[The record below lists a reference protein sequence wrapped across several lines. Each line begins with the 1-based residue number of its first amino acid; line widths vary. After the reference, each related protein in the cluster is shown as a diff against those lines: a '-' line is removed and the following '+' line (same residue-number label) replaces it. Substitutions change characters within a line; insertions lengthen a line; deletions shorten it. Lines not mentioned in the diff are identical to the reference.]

1 MTGQEKLT
9 YLDFCEAGS
18 YMDFLLPILPKT
30 GIAVT
35 TLGTEDLAAEEIR
48 EQLRMG
54 DRRELLQR
62 VTDGETPLPGDP
74 EENERKLAKLR
85 ERFAYAYPYPGLQK
99 LYTKITVSELKIA
112 AMAEKDEA
120 AFHTFEEKEVVPYI
134 PAFRREQEKV
144 SGAVRGNAFHRTMEL
159 LDFSYLFM
167 ESGLF
172 AGCPGTY
179 EEYRQG
185 LDTDRLQE
193 RLKEFL
199 QRETASLRLTEEYA
213 QAVSLPKIRHF
224 LEQELAYRMWRAFEQ
239 GLLYREQP
247 FVLGIDAKRLDQDL
261 PEGEKVLI
269 QGIIDVFFIENGE
282 IVLLD
287 YKTDVI
293 DSLQA
298 LWNRYSVQ
306 IQYYEEALTKLMQ
319 LPVKER
325 ILYSFYLEKYE

>member
-1 MTGQEKLT
+1 MKRHFIPSKKKKWCLISRLSAENRKRSA
-9 YLDFCEAGS
+9 EPS
-18 YMDFLLPILPKT
+18 
-30 GIAVT
+30 AVT
-35 TLGTEDLAAEEIR
+35 RSTGPWNCWTFLICLWNPDYLSDALGL
-48 EQLRMG
+48 M
-54 DRRELLQR
+54 
-62 VTDGETPLPGDP
+62 
-74 EENERKLAKLR
+74 
-85 ERFAYAYPYPGLQK
+85 
-99 LYTKITVSELKIA
+99 
-112 AMAEKDEA
+112 
-120 AFHTFEEKEVVPYI
+120 
-134 PAFRREQEKV
+134 
-144 SGAVRGNAFHRTMEL
+144 
-159 LDFSYLFM
+159 
-167 ESGLF
+167 
-172 AGCPGTY
+172 
-179 EEYRQG
+179 
-185 LDTDRLQE
+185 DTDRLQE

>member
-99 LYTKITVSELKIA
+99 LYTKTTVSELKIA

-120 AFHTFEEKEVVPYI
+120 AFHTFEEKED
-134 PAFRREQEKV
+134 
-144 SGAVRGNAFHRTMEL
+144 GALYPGFPQRT
-159 LDFSYLFM
+159 
-167 ESGLF
+167 GK
-172 AGCPGTY
+172 G
-179 EEYRQG
+179 
-185 LDTDRLQE
+185 
-193 RLKEFL
+193 
-199 QRETASLRLTEEYA
+199 QRSR
-213 QAVSLPKIRHF
+213 PR
-224 LEQELAYRMWRAFEQ
+224 
-239 GLLYREQP
+239 
-247 FVLGIDAKRLDQDL
+247 
-261 PEGEKVLI
+261 
-269 QGIIDVFFIENGE
+269 
-282 IVLLD
+282 
-287 YKTDVI
+287 
-293 DSLQA
+293 
-298 LWNRYSVQ
+298 
-306 IQYYEEALTKLMQ
+306 
-319 LPVKER
+319 
-325 ILYSFYLEKYE
+325 